1 MPQASTL
8 LALLRPRAAH
18 TAVAAASW
26 MRPRANTLHPVCC
39 LRRLS
44 SQRHAIGDSI
54 NNKHQPQSSDL
65 DSLRWREPPPA
76 GVHSFVSL
84 TKARLA
90 ALVVLTTMAG
100 YAVAPMA
107 TSLSTLMAT
116 TAGTGLCV
124 ASANSFNQW
133 MEAPYDAQMRRT
145 KTRVLV
151 THSISGVHAFTFGV
165 ASGIAGVV
173 TLYSLVNPL
182 TAALGLAN
190 IALYAGVYTP
200 MKRFTIWNT
209 WVGAIVGAIPPVMG
223 WTACTASLDAGALLM
238 GAILFAWQFP
248 HFNALSWN
256 LRPDYSKAGYH
267 MMSVVDPDLNAR
279 VSLRYAIALIPLC
292 ALAPMTMAF
301 SWAQLVKDSS
311 TRSSVVSR
319 RSTSDLAS
327 VESDI
332 LRHFPK
338 YLYHMD
344 EDLKPKS
351 KLKQQVK
358 RTPTCVL
365 KPFQFFVGVG
375 GVLKLAFTGF
385 PVPLTT
391 LKEEIER
398 VSNTG
403 TLADEREISY
413 WPVVDIGALAS
424 ANRTLTM
431 DQLEVLSTMVK
442 KLSARLRRVDALVVT
457 ELSYVMA
464 SCKSLEK
471 SAFRADVPLNAP
483 ARATSA
489 RPTSSGATSARRG
502 SNGVGAL
509 STKRSATSVGAPVDF
524 ICDDQLSGVSRMVA
538 DTEDYARHH
547 ATAVSKPGFRM
558 RVFRAYC
565 QETVLVLFVA
575 RFTSLMEVIG
585 EFRRAVDKL
594 YPGFYDW
601 FEDQALHVAV
611 RCIR

>member
-1 MPQASTL
+1 
-8 LALLRPRAAH
+8 
-18 TAVAAASW
+18 
-26 MRPRANTLHPVCC
+26 
-39 LRRLS
+39 
-44 SQRHAIGDSI
+44 
-54 NNKHQPQSSDL
+54 
-65 DSLRWREPPPA
+65 
-76 GVHSFVSL
+76 
-84 TKARLA
+84 
-90 ALVVLTTMAG
+90 
-100 YAVAPMA
+100 
-107 TSLSTLMAT
+107 
-116 TAGTGLCV
+116 
-124 ASANSFNQW
+124 

-209 WVGAIVGAIPPVMG
+209 WVGAIVGAIPPVMVKF
-223 WTACTASLDAGALLM
+223 SIHFVYREFKNAGALLM

-292 ALAPMTMAF
+292 ALAPMVGIVPPLTVSAGLQYVVATCIVNGGFAAAAWRFWRESSDKTARELFFTMAF

-332 LRHFPK
+332 VESDPLTR
-338 YLYHMD
+338 D
-344 EDLKPKS
+344 S
-351 KLKQQVK
+351 NIISAVK

-524 ICDDQLSGVSRMVA
+524 ICDDQLSGVSWMVA